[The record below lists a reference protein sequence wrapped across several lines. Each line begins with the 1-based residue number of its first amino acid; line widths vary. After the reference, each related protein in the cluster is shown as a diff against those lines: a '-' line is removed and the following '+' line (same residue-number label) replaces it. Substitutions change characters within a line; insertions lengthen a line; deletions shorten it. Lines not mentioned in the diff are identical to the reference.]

1 MNEEGIANMVKNLL
15 ILSIKPKNISRKILM
30 ILRKNIQFSQN
41 FIWRNQMALLVKFTK
56 KYVSQKTLSYIL
68 KNMLM
73 LFFSIMVL
81 C

>member
-15 ILSIKPKNISRKILM
+15 ILSIKPKNISQKILM